1 VQLPT
6 LPLLMG
12 ALLATDLNSHPWFRR
27 HPLGVN
33 KLANYMRELS
43 ITQLVEVTDPGSD
56 ALLNTNTGARMFLY
70 LFLNLKNIS

>member
-1 VQLPT
+1 MQLPT

-12 ALLATDLNSHPWFRR
+12 ALLATDLNSHHWLRR

-56 ALLNTNTGARMFLY
+56 ALLNTNTGVRMFLY